1 MTGMTRDMS
10 ANRFTQNFAC
20 DARNIRITA
29 RDGNSLLLA
38 VTNEKGT
45 AEYTIMGQPIVG
57 MPIGTAVLNRVL
69 VLFTTNASG
78 QNPDHIYKLDFAED
92 YSSAVCSTLFAG
104 DLNFD
109 YKHPL
114 ETLPMYENAQIQK
127 VYWLD
132 GVNQPRMVNIMN
144 GLQHNGDVF
153 NFVRKVELNHTF
165 NISKMNS
172 GGQFPSGTIQYCF
185 SYFNKFAQETPII
198 EASSLYYLSP
208 KERGLAADGSD
219 ASSFKIVLSN
229 LDKNFEYVRIYAIT
243 RTSEGA
249 VPAVRMLGDF
259 KVGEIVH
266 LNPWGT
272 VSNYVTQSGHTYIPV
287 SQSKLWVVDGN
298 SGEKKYS
305 MLDVYGEGDDF
316 VVKTLTLE
324 NNEYLYDEE
333 NEKYYAYM
341 RFNREGYIAGR
352 VETINFFWYDGD
364 FCIEKPTETLVSL
377 CQTTANE
384 IINQI
389 VTVDHGV
396 NGSTIDSTAL
406 LFLGGQNIIAKTFA
420 AKDNTLF
427 LGNLTN
433 RMRSAGSIQIEGI
446 TIKDYV
452 KTLNQTW
459 PYQFDAIGQKYSE
472 NQVVPADHITPPEY
486 GSGLDFYDYPIDS
499 NRPVQYHKW
508 FKSGENYRLGFI
520 AQDEHGNWSE
530 AIWLGDFTETKIPV
544 RFRPSFSNRG
554 GNNRYMQF
562 SNYYNCG
569 FMSRIPQNVLQLLY
583 ENNYRRIAPVVV
595 YPKAVDRFVVCQGL
609 LAGTVFNVGDRID
622 NSPYI
627 QADWRFRMGYSWE
640 RIDDEIQLCSAKDA
654 PFYPGG
660 KHIGGQGFETGISED
675 TFGIYFKEYFYR
687 DAQFLTFHSPDIEFT
702 DDVLDS
708 DFKNL
713 KMRIVGISN
722 HGYYVDDNIGEEST
736 SLLGSPYPTITA
748 NAIFVQAENPGWSS
762 RAGIIQKTP
771 SIDPEIKSYYNGRTG
786 VRTRIVYDGFTSYEG
801 YEDLPLYW
809 DENNDLKVYS
819 GWIFGWKTYL
829 WHRHGSL
836 NNQSSLTTKDKTNGF
851 TRTAILKH
859 KVMAELKYSV
869 TTFLKT
875 KKDVPVGDI
884 ALFDKDRNTMAKLK
898 VGGKEILYYGN
909 IDKVIAPCFE
919 KYSDEP
925 DTELFTNKP
934 FGGKDKTEGYPIE
947 NYGVRTWDSDY
958 GHRPQGGGS
967 HHHST
972 PGQHNPTP
980 EEEAEARFA
989 ELQIP
994 GKDPV
999 YMKYNS
1005 PRHLV
1010 IPLVNEEGEICHFD
1024 HSDTFPNADWFFW
1037 TEYYYNGGAR
1047 GSAPHVPEPLNYVG
1061 LQNSD
1066 LPDSHFKV
1074 GNSVYVAELYREFT
1088 TEELA
1093 SRFGGN
1099 SDEALSM
1106 NDWTIC
1112 GDIVPIDPEAEY
1124 AELLF
1129 TEGDTYVGR
1138 YDCLKSYP
1146 TTQDDENSVVSI
1158 FSTEIESRVNLDLRY
1173 DKNRGLV
1180 DNTLVTPQNFNLFN
1194 RPGYEQTRQYFTYH
1208 SIDYQRYK
1216 TLQYPNMITWSLEK
1230 TMGADVDK
1238 WLNISLTSTM
1248 DLDGDKGEIT
1258 SLQLFKNEI
1267 FAFQNRAFSQI
1278 LFNSRVQIPVSDGMP
1293 IEITNGYKVG
1303 GKKYVSDQ
1311 IGVTNKWSILSTPNG
1326 LYFVDDEKDNL
1337 YLLSDSLIDLSLKL
1351 GFKTWFNE
1359 QSGYEFWNPV
1369 DYGGIRTF
1377 YDKVNGD
1384 VYFTTKNEALV
1395 YSEQLNTFVSFM
1407 DYGNLPTML
1416 NINDKFLTFTKD
1428 KESDALTAWEFWA
1441 GPYNSFFGEFHPY
1454 WLTFIANADPNMD
1467 KVFNNLE
1474 WRTMSYTDADGES
1487 GYLSPMSTFDTVRV
1501 WNDHQDT
1508 GDVALTTELGKPS
1521 VLKKKFNAF
1530 RTCVPRDKRGDWALA
1545 GRDRIR
1551 NPWAYIQLS
1560 RYNENYDFTIFTD
1573 MAVDYFE

>member
-57 MPIGTAVLNRVL
+57 MPIGTAVLNRIL

-198 EASSLYYLSP
+198 EASSLYYLAP

-219 ASSFKIVLSN
+219 ASSFKIVLNN

-249 VPAVRMLGDF
+249 VPAVRVLGDF
-259 KVGEIVH
+259 KVGEVVH
-266 LNPWGT
+266 LNPWDT
-272 VSNYVTQSGHTYIPV
+272 VSDYTTQSGHTYIPV
-287 SQSKLWVVDGN
+287 HQSKLWVVDGN

-305 MLDVYGEGDDF
+305 MLDVYGEGGDY

-333 NEKYYAYM
+333 NERYYTYM
-341 RFNREGYIAGR
+341 RFDRGGNITGR
-352 VETINFFWYDGD
+352 IETINFFWHAGD
-364 FCIEKPTETLVSL
+364 FGIEQPTETLVYL
-377 CQTTANE
+377 CRTTANE
-384 IINQI
+384 VINQI
-389 VTVDHGV
+389 VTVDHGA
-396 NGSTIDSTAL
+396 NGSTIDSAAL

-433 RMRSAGSIQIEGI
+433 QMRSAGSIQIAGT

-459 PYQFDAIGQKYSE
+459 PYQFDAIGQKHDE
-472 NQVVPADHITPPEY
+472 VAPAGHITPPEY
-486 GSGLDFYDYPIDS
+486 GSGLDFYDYPIDN

-544 RFRPSFSNRG
+544 RFRPSFSTRG
-554 GNNRYMQF
+554 GHNRYMQF
-562 SNYYNCG
+562 SNYFNCG

-595 YPKAVDRFVVCQGL
+595 YPKALDRFVVCQGL

-622 NSPYI
+622 NSPYV

-640 RIDDEIQLCSAKDA
+640 RIDDEIQVCSAKDA

-660 KHIGGQGFETGISED
+660 KYHNPNVGGNPVEKISES
-675 TFGIYFKEYFYR
+675 TFRDAFNEYFYR

-722 HGYYVDDNIGEEST
+722 HGYYVDNNIGEEST
-736 SLLGSPYPTITA
+736 SLLGSPYPTLTA
-748 NAIFVQAENPGWSS
+748 SAFMVKTENQGWSS
-762 RAGIIQKTP
+762 IAGII
-771 SIDPEIKSYYNGRTG
+771 EKSPTVDSGISWYYSGGRGQSSQRVRTVVDTLTGYNGYR
-786 VRTRIVYDGFTSYEG
+786 
-801 YEDLPLYW
+801 DLFLYW
-809 DENNDLKVYS
+809 NQNNDLIHHD
-819 GWIFGWKTYL
+819 GWMFNWKTYL

-836 NNQSSLTTKDKTNGF
+836 NNQSSLTTKDVQNGYS
-851 TRTAILKH
+851 RTALLKH
-859 KVMAELKYSV
+859 KVMAELKYSL
-869 TTFLKT
+869 TTFLKH
-875 KKDVPVGDI
+875 KKEVPIGDI
-884 ALFDKDRNTMAKLK
+884 AFFDSSRNSLAKLK
-898 VGGKEILYYGN
+898 VGDKEILYYGN
-909 IDKVIAPCFE
+909 IDKVISPSFSKFLDSPVE
-919 KYSDEP
+919 
-925 DTELFTNKP
+925 ELFTHEN
-934 FGGKDKTEGYPIE
+934 FGGVDKTGGYPIE
-947 NYGVRTWDSDY
+947 TSGVSGYDTTY
-958 GHRPQGGGS
+958 GHRPQQDS
-967 HHHST
+967 NDT
-972 PGQHNPTP
+972 ERP
-980 EEEAEARFA
+980 EQRAEEFYE
-989 ELQIP
+989 EHQIP

-999 YMKYNS
+999 YMKYS
-1005 PRHLV
+1005 TPRHLV
-1010 IPLVNEEGEICHFD
+1010 IPLTNADGEICHFD
-1024 HSDTFPNADWFFW
+1024 KNNPLPFAEWLFW
-1037 TEYYYNGGAR
+1037 DDYYHNSR
-1047 GSAPHVPEPLNYVG
+1047 GENVDPSQPLNFVG
-1061 LQNSD
+1061 LEDADMPEGN
-1066 LPDSHFKV
+1066 FKV

-1088 TEELA
+1088 PDELA

-1112 GDIVPIDPEAEY
+1112 GNAVPINPEDEY

-1146 TTQDDENSVVSI
+1146 TTQDDENSVISI

-1180 DNTLVTPQNFNLFN
+1180 DNTLVTPQNFNRFN

-1208 SIDYQRYK
+1208 SIDYQRYR

-1303 GKKYVSDQ
+1303 GKKYISDQ

-1337 YLLSDSLIDLSLKL
+1337 YLMSDSLIDLSLKL

-1359 QSGYEFWNPV
+1359 QSGYESWNPV

-1454 WLTFIANADPNMD
+1454 WLTFIANADPSVD

-1560 RYNENYDFTIFTD
+1560 RYKENYDFTIFTD